1 VKISKIRFTIIVV
14 LISLINISCTD
25 STSQISTPTNKIP
38 VISDEN
44 GISPDPYPAPETPIF
59 EIDISSSYPA
69 PENEADQA
77 TNGVIPKEINSIP
90 TPDLETGIV
99 VGKLLTLA
107 DQEPFL
113 TALFLANTIWSED
126 AKIPPIISFS
136 EGINQ
141 QALQDKTGQFFFT
154 NVSPGKYALIIKN
167 PAGGKVIKDPK
178 SNEVIVFE
186 VWAGE
191 ITDLESIF
199 IK

>member
-1 VKISKIRFTIIVV
+1 M
-14 LISLINISCTD
+14 
-25 STSQISTPTNKIP
+25 
-38 VISDEN
+38 SDEN
-44 GISPDPYPAPETPIF
+44 GISPYPYPAPETPNI
-59 EIDISSSYPA
+59 EIEISNSYPA

-77 TNGVIPKEINSIP
+77 TNGVIPNEINSIP
-90 TPDLETGIV
+90 TPDQETGIV
-99 VGKLLTLA
+99 IGKLLTMA
-107 DQEPFL
+107 DQQPFL
-113 TALFLANTIWSED
+113 TALFLANTIWSKD

-141 QALQDKTGQFFFT
+141 QAMQDKTGQFFFT

-167 PAGGKVIKDPK
+167 PTGGNAIKDPK